1 MKKITLLGSIVIL
14 LLFTCVAK
22 AQDRKP
28 FHIIPL
34 VPVVGQDVKFTYDNS
49 LTSLAGEETIYGTI
63 YYWENLRW
71 RAEDLKLVKND
82 TAWEATCRVPEN
94 CALLSCKFY
103 AGDKKDSGGRGTYTT
118 MTFDKRGQNLLTA
131 YMAWG
136 MLRNKTLESLP
147 GYCEEEAYIG
157 DDIMR
162 FWLNQQLMK
171 DPGARK
177 YVFYYAAKLLNQ
189 MIPGEKHE
197 QMLSDVDFILNLPD
211 ADEETLLKALEV
223 AKDIVKDSTKAVAIE
238 ARILKD
244 YPDGILAR
252 DQEIWRIFR
261 IMDADVKA
269 PELEAF
275 LKRFPTEKFQEIET
289 ETSSMYLGKIFQ
301 AVIYQA
307 VIKRNDFSLLY
318 KYIHD
323 VPHLYLQTFY
333 WHMVQVPLR
342 TNLRTPEQVFPPAKA
357 IYNELMTRPQAGSER
372 VYSKREWKDYL
383 LTRCKDMILKHAFVL
398 DATGTSAEALE
409 LMEEIKEKYNF
420 KSAEYN
426 DQYVR
431 LLEKNGYQSM
441 VIPTIIASIREDAF
455 TPEMLENLRKDYV
468 KQHKNDKDFETYL
481 ASLKSQEKQ
490 QELQKHLQ
498 ETMINKD
505 IELFAMEDLN
515 GKKVDLSKMKGKII
529 VLDFWATW
537 CAPCKASL
545 PGMQMSVNK
554 YKDDPNVAFFFIST
568 METAADFKEQIRKF
582 MKEHNYTLHV
592 LCDNV
597 NPKTKKR
604 SAVYDTY
611 AKAFKFSGIPHK
623 LIIDGNGK
631 LRWSINGYMG
641 SPSALAEEMNLM
653 IEMLKAAK

>member
-1 MKKITLLGSIVIL
+1 M
-14 LLFTCVAK
+14 
-22 AQDRKP
+22 
-28 FHIIPL
+28 
-34 VPVVGQDVKFTYDNS
+34 
-49 LTSLAGEETIYGTI
+49 
-63 YYWENLRW
+63 
-71 RAEDLKLVKND
+71 
-82 TAWEATCRVPEN
+82 PEN

-103 AGDKKDSGGRGTYTT
+103 AGDKKDTGGRGTYTT
-118 MTFDKRGQNLLTA
+118 MTFDKRGQNLPTA

-342 TNLRTPEQVFPPAKA
+342 TNQRTPEQVFPPAKA

-455 TPEMLENLRKDYV
+455 TPEMLETLRKDYV

>member
-118 MTFDKRGQNLLTA
+118 MTFDKRGQNLPTA

-342 TNLRTPEQVFPPAKA
+342 TNQRTPEQVFPPAKA

-568 METAADFKEQIRKF
+568 METAADFKEQIRQF
-582 MKEHNYTLHV
+582 MKEHNNTLHV

>member
-118 MTFDKRGQNLLTA
+118 MTFDKRGQNLPTA

-342 TNLRTPEQVFPPAKA
+342 TNQRTPEQVFPPAKA

-383 LTRCKDMILKHAFVL
+383 LTRCKDMILKPAFVL

-409 LMEEIKEKYNF
+409 WMEEIKEKYNF

-455 TPEMLENLRKDYV
+455 TPEMLENLRKDYG

>member
-1 MKKITLLGSIVIL
+1 M
-14 LLFTCVAK
+14 
-22 AQDRKP
+22 
-28 FHIIPL
+28 
-34 VPVVGQDVKFTYDNS
+34 
-49 LTSLAGEETIYGTI
+49 
-63 YYWENLRW
+63 
-71 RAEDLKLVKND
+71 
-82 TAWEATCRVPEN
+82 PEN

-103 AGDKKDSGGRGTYTT
+103 AGDKKDTGGRGTYTT
-118 MTFDKRGQNLLTA
+118 MTFDKRGQNLPTA

-342 TNLRTPEQVFPPAKA
+342 TNQRTPEQVFPPAKA

-455 TPEMLENLRKDYV
+455 TPEMLETLRKDYV

-582 MKEHNYTLHV
+582 MKEHNYTLLV

-604 SAVYDTY
+604 SSVYDTY

>member
-34 VPVVGQDVKFTYDNS
+34 IPVVGQDVKFTYDNS

-103 AGDKKDSGGRGTYTT
+103 AGDKKDTGGRGTYTT
-118 MTFDKRGQNLLTA
+118 MTFDKRGQNLPTA

-342 TNLRTPEQVFPPAKA
+342 TNQRTPEQVFPPAKA
-357 IYNELMTRPQAGSER
+357 IYNERPQAGSER

-455 TPEMLENLRKDYV
+455 TPEMLETLRKDYV

>member
-1 MKKITLLGSIVIL
+1 MKKITLLGSIIVL
-14 LLFTCVAK
+14 LLFACMVK

-34 VPVVGQDVKFTYDNS
+34 VSVVGQDVKFTYDNS
-49 LTSLAGEETIYGTI
+49 LTSLADEETIYGTV
-63 YYWENLRW
+63 YYWENLCW
-71 RAEDLKLVKND
+71 KAEDLKLVKND
-82 TAWEATCRVPEN
+82 TAWEAICRVPEN

-103 AGDKKDSGGRGTYTT
+103 AGDKKDTGGRSTYAT
-118 MTFDKRGQNLLTA
+118 MTFNKNGQNLPTA

-147 GYCEEEAYIG
+147 GYCEENAYI
-157 DDIMR
+157 DDEVMR
-162 FWLNQQLMK
+162 YWLNQQLMK

-177 YVFYYAAKLLNQ
+177 YVFYYAAKLLNK
-189 MIPGEKHE
+189 MMPGEKHE
-197 QMLSDVDFILNLPD
+197 QMLGDVDFILNLPD
-211 ADEETLLKALEV
+211 ADEATLLKALEV
-223 AKDIVKDSTKAVAIE
+223 AKNIVKDSTKAAAVE
-238 ARILKD
+238 NRILKD
-244 YPDGILAR
+244 YPNGILAR

-261 IMDADVKA
+261 IMDADAKA
-269 PELEAF
+269 SELEAF
-275 LKRFPTEKFQEIET
+275 LKRFPTEKFKDIET

-301 AVIYQA
+301 AVIYQPI
-307 VIKRNDFSLLY
+307 IKKNDYSLLY

-323 VPHLYLQTFY
+323 VPHLHLQTFY
-333 WHMVQVPLR
+333 WHMVQIPLS
-342 TNLRTPEQVFPPAKA
+342 TNQRTPEQVLPFAKV
-357 IYNELMTRPQAGSER
+357 IYNELMTRPQVGSER
-372 VYSKREWKDYL
+372 MYSDREWKDNL

-398 DATGTSAEALE
+398 DATGFSAEALE
-409 LMEEIKEKYNF
+409 LMEEIKGKYNF

-426 DQYVR
+426 NQYVR

-441 VIPTIIASIREDAF
+441 VIPTIVASVREDAV
-455 TPEMLENLRKDYV
+455 TPEMLEILRKDYV
-468 KQHKNDKDFETYL
+468 KQHKNDNGFEVYVS
-481 ASLKSQEKQ
+481 SLKSREKQ

-498 ETMINKD
+498 ETMINKE
-505 IELFAMEDLN
+505 IELFAMEDLDGN
-515 GKKVDLSKMKGKII
+515 KVDLSKMKGKII

-545 PGMQMSVNK
+545 PGMQMAVNK
-554 YKDDPNVAFFFIST
+554 YKNDPNVAFFFVST
-568 METAADFKEQIRKF
+568 METAANFKEQIRKF
-582 MKEHNYTLHV
+582 MKEHNYTLKV

-597 NPKTKKR
+597 NPKTKKQ

-623 LIIDGNGK
+623 MIIDGNGK

-653 IEMLKAAK
+653 IEMLKAE

>member
-1 MKKITLLGSIVIL
+1 
-14 LLFTCVAK
+14 
-22 AQDRKP
+22 
-28 FHIIPL
+28 
-34 VPVVGQDVKFTYDNS
+34 
-49 LTSLAGEETIYGTI
+49 
-63 YYWENLRW
+63 
-71 RAEDLKLVKND
+71 
-82 TAWEATCRVPEN
+82 
-94 CALLSCKFY
+94 
-103 AGDKKDSGGRGTYTT
+103 
-118 MTFDKRGQNLLTA
+118 
-131 YMAWG
+131 
-136 MLRNKTLESLP
+136 
-147 GYCEEEAYIG
+147 
-157 DDIMR
+157 
-162 FWLNQQLMK
+162 
-171 DPGARK
+171 
-177 YVFYYAAKLLNQ
+177 
-189 MIPGEKHE
+189 
-197 QMLSDVDFILNLPD
+197 MLSDVDFILNLPD

-342 TNLRTPEQVFPPAKA
+342 TNQRTPEQVFPPAKA

-455 TPEMLENLRKDYV
+455 TPEMLETLRKDYV

-604 SAVYDTY
+604 
-611 AKAFKFSGIPHK
+611 
-623 LIIDGNGK
+623 
-631 LRWSINGYMG
+631 
-641 SPSALAEEMNLM
+641 
-653 IEMLKAAK
+653 

>member
-34 VPVVGQDVKFTYDNS
+34 IPVVGQDVKFTYDNS

-103 AGDKKDSGGRGTYTT
+103 AGDKKDTGGRGTYTT
-118 MTFDKRGQNLLTA
+118 MTFDKRGQNLPTA

-342 TNLRTPEQVFPPAKA
+342 TNQRTPEQVFPPAKA

-455 TPEMLENLRKDYV
+455 TPEMLETLRKDYV

-529 VLDFWATW
+529 GETISSGFLGNLV
-537 CAPCKASL
+537 CSL
-545 PGMQMSVNK
+545 
-554 YKDDPNVAFFFIST
+554 
-568 METAADFKEQIRKF
+568 
-582 MKEHNYTLHV
+582 
-592 LCDNV
+592 
-597 NPKTKKR
+597 
-604 SAVYDTY
+604 
-611 AKAFKFSGIPHK
+611 
-623 LIIDGNGK
+623 
-631 LRWSINGYMG
+631 
-641 SPSALAEEMNLM
+641 
-653 IEMLKAAK
+653 

>member
-1 MKKITLLGSIVIL
+1 M
-14 LLFTCVAK
+14 
-22 AQDRKP
+22 
-28 FHIIPL
+28 
-34 VPVVGQDVKFTYDNS
+34 
-49 LTSLAGEETIYGTI
+49 
-63 YYWENLRW
+63 
-71 RAEDLKLVKND
+71 
-82 TAWEATCRVPEN
+82 PEN

-118 MTFDKRGQNLLTA
+118 MTFDKRGQNLPTA

-342 TNLRTPEQVFPPAKA
+342 TNQRTPEQVFPPAKA

>member
-1 MKKITLLGSIVIL
+1 MKKITLLGSIVVL
-14 LLFTCVAK
+14 LLFTCVVK

-34 VPVVGQDVKFTYDNS
+34 VPVAGQDVKFTYDNS
-49 LTSLAGEETIYGTI
+49 LTTLADEETVYGTV

-71 RAEDLKLVKND
+71 KAEDLKLVKND
-82 TAWEATCRVPEN
+82 TAWEATCCVPEN
-94 CALLSCKFY
+94 CALVSCKFY
-103 AGDKKDSGGRGTYTT
+103 AGNKKDTGGRSTYTT
-118 MTFDKRGQNLLTA
+118 MTFNKNGQNLPTA

-147 GYCEEEAYIG
+147 GYCEEEAYI
-157 DDIMR
+157 DDDVMR
-162 FWLNQQLMK
+162 FWLNQQLLK

-177 YVFYYAAKLLNQ
+177 YVFYYAAKLLNK
-189 MIPGEKHE
+189 MMSGEKHE
-197 QMLSDVDFILNLPD
+197 QILGDVDFILNLPD
-211 ADEETLLKALEV
+211 VDEVTLLKALEV
-223 AKDIVKDSTKAVAIE
+223 AKNIVKDSVKAIAVE
-238 ARILKD
+238 TRILKD
-244 YPDGILAR
+244 FPNGILAR

-261 IMDADVKA
+261 IMDAEAKA

-275 LKRFPTEKFQEIET
+275 LKRFPTEKFQDIET

-301 AVIYQA
+301 AVVYQPI
-307 VIKRNDFSLLY
+307 IKRNDYSLLY

-323 VPHLYLQTFY
+323 VPHLHLQTFY
-333 WHMVQVPLR
+333 WHMVQIPLN
-342 TNLRTPEQVFPPAKA
+342 TNQRTPEQVLPFAKV
-357 IYNELMTRPQAGSER
+357 IYNEIMTRPQVGAER
-372 VYSKREWKDYL
+372 VYSEREWKDHL

-398 DATGTSAEALE
+398 DATGSSAEALE
-409 LMEEIKEKYNF
+409 LMEEIKGKYNF

-426 DQYVR
+426 NQYVR

-441 VIPTIIASIREDAF
+441 VIPTIVASVREDAV
-455 TPEMLENLRKDYV
+455 TPEMLEILRKDYV
-468 KQHKNDKDFETYL
+468 KQHKNDKDFEAYVS
-481 ASLKSQEKQ
+481 SLKSQEKQ

-505 IELFAMEDLN
+505 IELFAMEDLD

-537 CAPCKASL
+537 CSPCKASL
-545 PGMQMSVNK
+545 PGMQMAVNK
-554 YKDDPNVAFFFIST
+554 YKNDPNVAFFFIST

-582 MKEHNYTLHV
+582 MKEHNYTLKV

-597 NPKTKKR
+597 NPKTKKQ

-611 AKAFKFSGIPHK
+611 SKAFKFSGIPHK
-623 LIIDGNGK
+623 MIIDGNGK

-653 IEMLKAAK
+653 IEMLKAE

>member
-1 MKKITLLGSIVIL
+1 MNAFFCASSDENMPLGPFWKVARLRLTERLQKGEYMNLNTQMTL
-14 LLFTCVAK
+14 
-22 AQDRKP
+22 
-28 FHIIPL
+28 
-34 VPVVGQDVKFTYDNS
+34 
-49 LTSLAGEETIYGTI
+49 
-63 YYWENLRW
+63 
-71 RAEDLKLVKND
+71 
-82 TAWEATCRVPEN
+82 
-94 CALLSCKFY
+94 
-103 AGDKKDSGGRGTYTT
+103 
-118 MTFDKRGQNLLTA
+118 DKRGQKLPTA

-342 TNLRTPEQVFPPAKA
+342 TNQRTPEQVFPPAKA

>member
-34 VPVVGQDVKFTYDNS
+34 IPVVGQDVKFTYDNS

-103 AGDKKDSGGRGTYTT
+103 AGDKKDTGGRGTYTT
-118 MTFDKRGQNLLTA
+118 MTFDKRGQNLPTA

-342 TNLRTPEQVFPPAKA
+342 TNQRTPEQVFPPAKA
-357 IYNELMTRPQAGSER
+357 IYNELMTRPQAGSEW

-455 TPEMLENLRKDYV
+455 TPEMLETLRKDYV

-545 PGMQMSVNK
+545 PGMQLSVNQ
-554 YKDDPNVAFFFIST
+554 YKADPHVAFFFIST
-568 METAADFKEQIRKF
+568 METAADFKEQIRNF
-582 MKEHNYTLHV
+582 MKDHNYTLHV

-611 AKAFKFSGIPHK
+611 AKAFKLSGIPHK

-653 IEMLKAAK
+653 IEMLKAE

>member
-1 MKKITLLGSIVIL
+1 MKKITLLGSIVVL
-14 LLFTCVAK
+14 LLFTCVVK

-34 VPVVGQDVKFTYDNS
+34 VPVAGQDVKFTYDNS
-49 LTSLAGEETIYGTI
+49 LTSLADEEMIYGTV

-71 RAEDLKLVKND
+71 KAEDLKLVKND

-94 CALLSCKFY
+94 CALVSCKFY
-103 AGDKKDSGGRGTYTT
+103 AGDKEDTGGRSTYTT
-118 MTFDKRGQNLLTA
+118 MTFNKNGQNLPTA

-147 GYCEEEAYIG
+147 GYCEEEAYI
-157 DDIMR
+157 DDDVMR
-162 FWLNQQLMK
+162 FWLNQQLLK

-177 YVFYYAAKLLNQ
+177 YVFYYAAKLLNK
-189 MIPGEKHE
+189 MMSGEKHE
-197 QMLSDVDFILNLPD
+197 QMLGDVDFILNLPD
-211 ADEETLLKALEV
+211 VDEVTLLKALEV
-223 AKDIVKDSTKAVAIE
+223 AKNIVKDSVKAIAVE
-238 ARILKD
+238 TRILKD
-244 YPDGILAR
+244 FPNGILAR

-261 IMDADVKA
+261 IMDAEAKA

-275 LKRFPTEKFQEIET
+275 LKRFPTEKFQDIET

-301 AVIYQA
+301 AVVYQPI
-307 VIKRNDFSLLY
+307 IKRNDYSLLY

-323 VPHLYLQTFY
+323 VPHLHLQTFY
-333 WHMVQVPLR
+333 WHMVQIPLN
-342 TNLRTPEQVFPPAKA
+342 TNQRTPEQVLPFAKV
-357 IYNELMTRPQAGSER
+357 IYNEIMTRPQVGAER
-372 VYSKREWKDYL
+372 VYSEREWKDHL

-398 DATGTSAEALE
+398 DATGSSAEALE
-409 LMEEIKEKYNF
+409 LMEEIKGKYNF

-426 DQYVR
+426 NQYVR

-441 VIPTIIASIREDAF
+441 VIPTIVASVREDAV
-455 TPEMLENLRKDYV
+455 TPEMLEILRKDYV
-468 KQHKNDKDFETYL
+468 KQHKNDKDFEAYVS
-481 ASLKSQEKQ
+481 SLKSQEKQ

-505 IELFAMEDLN
+505 IELFAMEDLD
-515 GKKVDLSKMKGKII
+515 GKKVDLSKMKGKVI

-545 PGMQMSVNK
+545 PGMQMAVNK
-554 YKDDPNVAFFFIST
+554 YKNDPNVAFFFIST

-582 MKEHNYTLHV
+582 MKEHNYTLKV

-597 NPKTKKR
+597 NPKTKKQ

-623 LIIDGNGK
+623 MIIDGNGK

-653 IEMLKAAK
+653 IEMLKAE

>member
-1 MKKITLLGSIVIL
+1 M
-14 LLFTCVAK
+14 
-22 AQDRKP
+22 
-28 FHIIPL
+28 
-34 VPVVGQDVKFTYDNS
+34 
-49 LTSLAGEETIYGTI
+49 
-63 YYWENLRW
+63 
-71 RAEDLKLVKND
+71 
-82 TAWEATCRVPEN
+82 PEN

-103 AGDKKDSGGRGTYTT
+103 AGDKKDTGGRGTYTT
-118 MTFDKRGQNLLTA
+118 MTFDKRGQNLPTA

-223 AKDIVKDSTKAVAIE
+223 AKDIVKDSTKAAALE

-261 IMDADVKA
+261 IMDADAKA

-342 TNLRTPEQVFPPAKA
+342 TNQRTPEQVFPPAKA

-455 TPEMLENLRKDYV
+455 TPEMLETLRKDYV

-611 AKAFKFSGIPHK
+611 AKAFNFSGIPHK